1 MRCEESRNMRYR
13 QRTCDDTTASGK
25 VVEETTGSAI
35 RSVDGTNKTLT
46 RQNQYCKAEKI
57 K

>member
-13 QRTCDDTTASGK
+13 ERTRDDTTASGK